1 MNNQSINIDLL
12 KTKSI
17 LYIEDEENI
26 RKTLTKTLELMCK
39 EVFSFSDAHE
49 ALNLFDQIKPDII
62 LTDVSLGE
70 MNGIEFIQKIRE
82 FDQKI
87 PIIILSAHTDTKF
100 LLEASKLKLVEYLTK
115 PTNYKELQNAFVV
128 AIDEIHSTSNT
139 FFHLSDTIRFD
150 TLHKILYDNDM
161 IKKLS
166 TSELA
171 LLELF
176 IANQHKTL
184 SIEEIKN
191 AIWEDPYYATDT
203 ALKSLIHKLRHKIGK
218 DSIQNVSGIG
228 YYLNKFE

>member
-1 MNNQSINIDLL
+1 MNNKLVNLNLL

-26 RKTLTKTLELMCK
+26 RNALTETLQLMCK
-39 EVFSFSDAHE
+39 KVFSFSNAHE
-49 ALNLFDQIKPDII
+49 ALNRFSETQPDII
-62 LTDVSLGE
+62 LTDVSLE
-70 MNGIEFIQKIRE
+70 QMNGIEFIQKIRE

-128 AIDEIHSTSNT
+128 AIDEIHTTSNT
-139 FFHLSDTIRFD
+139 FLQLSDTIRFD
-150 TLHKILYDNDM
+150 TSHKILYDNDT

-176 IANQHKTL
+176 IKNQHKTL
-184 SIEEIKN
+184 CTEEIKN

-218 DSIQNVSGIG
+218 DTIKNVSGIG